1 MQITFLTECAPMFNE
16 FLLKFQSEGL
26 MIQVLHAELKSA
38 LLQVLQRI
46 VKADVVNNL
55 WFS

>member
-46 VKADVVNNL
+46 VKADVVNNV